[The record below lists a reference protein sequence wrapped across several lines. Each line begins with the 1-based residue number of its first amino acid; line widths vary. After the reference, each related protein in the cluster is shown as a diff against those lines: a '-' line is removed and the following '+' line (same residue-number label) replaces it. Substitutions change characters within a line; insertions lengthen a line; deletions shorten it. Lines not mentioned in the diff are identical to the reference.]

1 MNYCTVLGAVLRW
14 FGMDEQENIPEPIPE
29 EPKRFAIPGA
39 VVVAGVIIAGAI
51 IYTGGFG
58 SAARGPAASPVAGDQ
73 TGNQANAAA
82 AIDAAALPDDDPSLG
97 NPNAPVTIVEFS
109 DFQCP
114 YCARFFANTLGALK
128 DKYVK
133 TGKVRFVYRDF
144 PLSSIHS
151 EATGA
156 AEAAA
161 CANEQGKFWEYHDK
175 IFQNQQALGAA
186 NYKQWAKD
194 LGLNAAAF
202 NQCVDAR
209 RYADEVQKD
218 FNDGRK
224 AGISGTPT
232 FFINGKM
239 VVGALPIEEFEI
251 AIEEALAAK

>member
-1 MNYCTVLGAVLRW
+1 MLRGMLRW
-14 FGMDEQENIPEPIPE
+14 LGMDEQENISAPAPE
-29 EPKRFAIPGA
+29 EPQEAPKSFAIPGA
-39 VVVAGVIIAGAI
+39 IVVAGVIIAGAI
-51 IYTGGFG
+51 IYSGGFG
-58 SAARGPAASPVAGDQ
+58 SAAKGLATPSAGGNQ
-73 TGNQANAAA
+73 AGNQANAGA

-114 YCARFFANTLGALK
+114 YCARFFANTLGAVK

-133 TGKVRFVYRDF
+133 TGKARLVYRDF

-175 IFQNQQALGAA
+175 TFQNQQALGAA
-186 NYKQWAKD
+186 NYQQWAKD
-194 LGLNAAAF
+194 LGLNATAF
-202 NQCVDAR
+202 NQCVDTR
-209 RYADEVQKD
+209 KYADEVQKD

-224 AGISGTPT
+224 AGVSGTPT

-239 VVGALPIEEFEI
+239 VVGALPIEEFES

>member
-1 MNYCTVLGAVLRW
+1 
-14 FGMDEQENIPEPIPE
+14 MDEQENIPEPAHA
-29 EPKRFAIPGA
+29 EPHEAPKSFAIPGA
-39 VVVAGVIIAGAI
+39 IVVAGVIVAGAI

-58 SAARGPAASPVAGDQ
+58 SPAKTPAASSAAGNQ
-73 TGNQANAAA
+73 AGNQANAAS

-114 YCARFFANTLGALK
+114 YCGRFFANTLGPLK
-128 DKYVK
+128 EKYVK

-144 PLSSIHS
+144 PLASIHT

-161 CANEQGKFWEYHDK
+161 CANDQGKFWEYHDT
-175 IFQNQQALGAA
+175 IFQNQPTLSAA

-202 NQCVDAR
+202 NQCVDSR
-209 RYADEVQKD
+209 KYADEVQKD

-224 AGISGTPT
+224 AGVSGTPT
-232 FFINGKM
+232 FFINGKIL
-239 VVGALPIEEFEI
+239 VGALPFEEFES
-251 AIEEALAAK
+251 AVEEALAK

>member
-1 MNYCTVLGAVLRW
+1 
-14 FGMDEQENIPEPIPE
+14 MDEQPVVPEPISGE
-29 EPKRFAIPGA
+29 RTNFAVPGA
-39 VVVAGVIIAGAI
+39 IVVAGIIVAGAI

-58 SAARGPAASPVAGDQ
+58 SAAGNPGAPTLAGE
-73 TGNQANAAA
+73 QANAAA
-82 AIDAAALPDDDPSLG
+82 GAIDMKTLPDDDPSLG
-97 NPNAPVTIVEFS
+97 DPNAPVTIVEFS

-114 YCARFFANTLGALK
+114 FCARFFANTLGPLK
-128 DKYVK
+128 EKYVK
-133 TGKVRFVYRDF
+133 TGKVRLVYRDF

-161 CANEQGKFWEYHDK
+161 CANDQGRFWEYHDK
-175 IFQNQQALGAA
+175 IFQNQPALGAA
-186 NYKQWAKD
+186 NYKQWARD
-194 LGLNAAAF
+194 LGLDATAF

-209 RYADEVQKD
+209 KYADEVQKD
-218 FNDGRK
+218 FDDGRK
-224 AGISGTPT
+224 AGVSGTPT